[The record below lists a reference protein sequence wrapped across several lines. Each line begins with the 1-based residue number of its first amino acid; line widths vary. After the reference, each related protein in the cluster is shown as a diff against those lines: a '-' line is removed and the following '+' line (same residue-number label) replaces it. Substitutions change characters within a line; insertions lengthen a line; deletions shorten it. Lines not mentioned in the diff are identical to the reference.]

1 MRKTQIGWV
10 FIIIIGGIFAVLPFI
25 KSGGAA
31 FAFTTQIL
39 LGIILFLF
47 YRLTIIVDDEFVQF
61 IFGIGLIRGKYKLSE
76 ITQCRPVRYFSFG
89 WGIRLRPGVI
99 LFNVSGNKA
108 IELVIKGKRRKV
120 RIGTDSPEE
129 ISEYI
134 QEKITKGVL

>member
-10 FIIIIGGIFAVLPFI
+10 FIIIVGGMFAALPFI
-25 KSGGAA
+25 KSGGAS

-39 LGIILFLF
+39 LGFILFLF
-47 YRLTIIVDDEFVQF
+47 YRLTIIVDDEFVRF
-61 IFGIGLIRGKYKLSE
+61 IFGIGLIRGKYKLSD
-76 ITQCRPVRYFSFG
+76 IIQCQPVRYFSLG

-120 RIGTDSPEE
+120 WIGTDSPEE
-129 ISEYI
+129 IADFI
-134 QEKITKGVL
+134 QKKITKGVL